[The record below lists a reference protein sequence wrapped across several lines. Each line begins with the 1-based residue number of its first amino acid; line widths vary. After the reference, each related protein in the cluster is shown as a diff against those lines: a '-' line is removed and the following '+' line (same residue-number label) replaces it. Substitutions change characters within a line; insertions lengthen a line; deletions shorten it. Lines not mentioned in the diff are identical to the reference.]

1 MVYTVIK
8 VKDLFE
14 AGFCGLV
21 LASHSVVALVKLGFV
36 RGAVVLSAGLLDSCC
51 WVNQV
56 LEQNIFIK
64 KFHSKNISIK
74 EYFNKKNTSIKKIFN
89 KKYFISS
96 LPPPP
101 LLPLRPPPQPSLS
114 HWS

>member
-56 LEQNIFIK
+56 LEQNI
-64 KFHSKNISIK
+64 
-74 EYFNKKNTSIKKIFN
+74 SIKKLNILIDKMFLQ
-89 KKYFISS
+89 F
-96 LPPPP
+96 LF
-101 LLPLRPPPQPSLS
+101 
-114 HWS
+114 